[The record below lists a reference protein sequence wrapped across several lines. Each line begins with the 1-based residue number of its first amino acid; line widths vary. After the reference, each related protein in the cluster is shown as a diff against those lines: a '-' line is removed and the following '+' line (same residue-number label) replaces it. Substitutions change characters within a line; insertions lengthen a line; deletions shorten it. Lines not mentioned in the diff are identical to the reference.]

1 MLNKLT
7 KEVPILLLP
16 SLVMEVGLNAAI
28 LLKKLHINLLIST
41 NIRGGHKWVYKTV
54 EQWKNDEFPF
64 WSTDTIKRA
73 IYKLEKSGYIIST
86 TLYNDT
92 KMNKTKSYRIYYPK
106 LPFKTAQS
114 ATPTTAK
121 STQEGV

>member
-7 KEVPILLLP
+7 KEVPILPLP
-16 SLVMEVGLNAAI
+16 SLVMEVRLHAVI
-28 LLKKLHINLLIST
+28 LLQQLHIHLLISI
-41 NIRGGHKWVYKTV
+41 NVRGGHKWVYKTV

-73 IYKLEKSGYIIST
+73 IHKLEKSGYIIST

-92 KMNKTKSYRIYYPK
+92 KMDKAKSYRIHYPK
-106 LPFKTAQS
+106 LTFKTAQS